1 MKNGYK
7 PLSPSVKSED
17 HDIIIGQAGQM
28 GMSITPE
35 KRKNN
40 MNNNNNN
47 NKLKANNNIIISD
60 DLPTSPIPQYKHME
74 ILTDHNNKDIIT
86 QNNDDMSDTMKGQ
99 NGYGHTTVVL
109 HKLHNLQQL
118 AILANNLDTKMR
130 DNVKCGSH
138 GAFIVNMWK
147 FSDMVIYCELYHI
160 GMLRKYQITRSA
172 VIFI

>member
-1 MKNGYK
+1 MNYIELGLSTQDSHEVRVPNESPRSPHSETPQPEDLKNGYK

-40 MNNNNNN
+40 LNNNNNNNN

-86 QNNDDMSDTMKGQ
+86 QNKNDMCDTMKGQ
-99 NGYGHTTVVL
+99 NGYVHTTVVL
-109 HKLHNLQQL
+109 LL
-118 AILANNLDTKMR
+118 
-130 DNVKCGSH
+130 
-138 GAFIVNMWK
+138 
-147 FSDMVIYCELYHI
+147 
-160 GMLRKYQITRSA
+160 
-172 VIFI
+172 